1 MLLLVRSAS
10 VSARGRS
17 FLERRVLPTLHT
29 ALRSPP
35 APAPAPSGD
44 RLPMGVGVEVGEL
57 GMALVAVM
65 CSAHAALLEPL
76 ASALVEALANV
87 PQMHPNGALCFT
99 RLSLFLVHVH
109 HLLVRS
115 CWILGHSPHEVMHTS
130 MSYHSGR
137 LWLNV

>member
-17 FLERRVLPTLHT
+17 FLERRVLPTLQT
-29 ALRSPP
+29 ALR
-35 APAPAPSGD
+35 APAPTGD
-44 RLPMGVGVEVGEL
+44 WVGEL

-87 PQMHPNGALCFT
+87 HQVDSNGAYLLCST
-99 RLSLFLVHVH
+99 RLL
-109 HLLVRS
+109 
-115 CWILGHSPHEVMHTS
+115 HTS
-130 MSYHSGR
+130 HKLMHMIYTSGR
-137 LWLNV
+137 LF